1 LDKMKRGDF
10 QELINSGCDMM
21 VSYRYG
27 IQGLP
32 KPEKPVLLELASVM
46 WLIPGF
52 RMFITAS
59 AAILIFMLGFL
70 TGAGCEATRQKMEYS
85 YAPAVQYEYQAT
97 NMSR

>member
-1 LDKMKRGDF
+1 MERQNFQDF
-10 QELINSGCDMM
+10 INSECDMM

-32 KPEKPVLLELASVM
+32 KPEKPVVLELASVM

-52 RMFITAS
+52 RMFIIAS